1 MMKKLILA
9 SMLTLCS
16 TAAFAEVAVIVNPA
30 NANAVSQDDIKKIYL
45 GKSKSFADGTK
56 VNPVNQNGTAVA
68 DEFNDKLVGKSGSQ
82 LNAYWSKLVFTGK
95 GTPPGKLDND
105 QAVIDFV
112 AANADAIGYIDSAK
126 VSDKVKVVGKY

>member
-1 MMKKLILA
+1 MKKLILA

-16 TAAFAEVAVIVNPA
+16 SAVFAEVAVIVNPA
-30 NANAVSQDDIKKIYL
+30 NTNTVSQDDIKKIYL

-56 VNPVNQNGTAVA
+56 ITPVNQNANAIA
-68 DEFNDKLVGKSGSQ
+68 DEFNDKLVGKSSSQ

-95 GTPPGKLDND
+95 GTPPNKLDND

-126 VSDKVKVVGKY
+126 ASDKVKVVGKY